1 MDKIII
7 VPDQHGRNFFHKVF
21 NVTDKPVIFLGD
33 YTDPYRYEGFDD
45 ENCLENL
52 KRTIEYK
59 KSRPN
64 DVTLLIGNHCES
76 MIWSYMGYERTDRAY
91 YNRFHKLYRDNIDL
105 FEPFKVIKDTL
116 FIHAGVSKAWIKQ
129 ENKFLTEKNS
139 KLTLTKD
146 NVLNYIKSE
155 YLHELER
162 EFAINI
168 SGIYPDLIS
177 GIFNIGSAR
186 GGRGEGGPFWCDFYE
201 EFENPDWNMWQVI
214 GHQQALQTGCIRQ
227 KGQTFCLDS
236 RAVFEY
242 DLDTHEVT
250 LSPLTYGYEKI
261 KERLKSK

>member
-64 DVTLLIGNHCES
+64 DVTLLIGNHCAS

-105 FEPFKVIKDTL
+105 FEPLKIIKDTL
-116 FIHAGVSKAWIKQ
+116 FIHAGISKYWIEQ
-129 ENKFLTEKNS
+129 ENNTLKAKGS
-139 KLTLTKD
+139 KICLNQD
-146 NVLNYIKSE
+146 NIFDYIRNAYCLELQKELITSYSE
-155 YLHELER
+155 L
-162 EFAINI
+162 
-168 SGIYPDLIS
+168 SS
-177 GIFNIGSAR
+177 IFNIGLAR
-186 GGRGEGGPFWCDFYE
+186 GGSGNGGPFWCDF
-201 EFENPDWNMWQVI
+201 
-214 GHQQALQTGCIRQ
+214 
-227 KGQTFCLDS
+227 
-236 RAVFEY
+236 
-242 DLDTHEVT
+242 
-250 LSPLTYGYEKI
+250 
-261 KERLKSK
+261 